1 MFFAAI
7 VGPEER
13 LVRAREALDL
23 HGERLVATGWSGL
36 PAELEITGGLLAWD
50 SAASHA
56 DLLRDP
62 ERGTLLLRAG
72 YLASADEWDVD
83 GRQSTERDD
92 VWGEFAAVIVRKLSD
107 SRIELNA
114 FSDPAGSWPIYHA
127 RRENTLVVSNDPH
140 FIAIALGI
148 TELSAQ
154 GVYEVLAYHH
164 SLGVETTINGVERL
178 FPGDRFRAVASVSG
192 IEDVTI
198 ESRSVYAYSS
208 NGASDSEIEHKAL
221 AALRNG
227 VSSIPPLNSG
237 RFADATVQLSGG
249 LDSRLTAAILADVF
263 PERPD
268 VVTLDL
274 SNAAELEI
282 AREVAERLGYP
293 HRIAHLADTNLAT
306 MRVGWLLTG
315 GQVSPYAAAGNIL
328 SYETARRTDEGQV
341 LLVGAWPGDCLIG
354 SYIPLV
360 PGMTSRILR
369 GALVRDWAA
378 KRGHRRTGTGEGVA
392 GPAAKRIA
400 RTARRR
406 LRRRL
411 LGSSGSTAAQT
422 ISYWAMFSRQP
433 AFSYIAPAML
443 TSHVLPLTPV
453 LARPYLEQLL
463 RLSGRQII
471 GKNFYRAMIA
481 HGFPSLAGIPNAST
495 RQPVTDERAVV
506 PWRPSSLN
514 DLYARLPMWVQHV
527 AHVTLGHLRKGSS
540 AVDGSAEAQH
550 WSTVLAEGSDS
561 DVVTAGDLVIYAG
574 PGSDIHLRA
583 VARGL
588 RWTKDYLDEGAARLG
603 EW

>member
-13 LVRAREALDL
+13 LSRAREALDL
-23 HGERLVATGWSGL
+23 HGERLGATGWSG
-36 PAELEITGGLLAWD
+36 ECVEQEFTGGLLAWD
-50 SAASHA
+50 SASSHA

-62 ERGTLLLRAG
+62 DHGTLLLRAG
-72 YLASADEWDVD
+72 YLASADEWDAN
-83 GRQSTERDD
+83 GRHSTEHDD
-92 VWGEFAAVIVRKLSD
+92 VWGEFAAVVVRSLPD
-107 SRIELNA
+107 GRIELDA
-114 FSDPAGSWPIYHA
+114 FSDPAASWPIYHA
-127 RRENTLVVSNDPH
+127 RRDDTLVVSNDPH
-140 FIAIALGI
+140 FIALVLGI

-164 SLGVETTINGVERL
+164 SLGVETTIDGVERL
-178 FPGDRFRAVASVSG
+178 FPGDRVHAVASVTG
-192 IEDVTI
+192 VEDVTI
-198 ESRSVYAYSS
+198 ESHCVYAYTSK
-208 NGASDSEIEHKAL
+208 GAADSEIEHKAL
-221 AALRNG
+221 EALRNG
-227 VSSIPPLNSG
+227 VSSIPPLSSG

-249 LDSRLTAAILADVF
+249 LDSRLTAAILAEVF

-274 SNAAELEI
+274 SNEAELEI
-282 AREVAERLGYP
+282 AREVAERLDYP
-293 HRIAHLADTNLAT
+293 HRIAHLVDTNLAT

-328 SYETARRTDEGQV
+328 SYETARRGDDGRV

-378 KRGHRRTGTGEGVA
+378 KRGHRRTGTGEGVT
-392 GPAAKRIA
+392 GPAAQRVVRA
-400 RTARRR
+400 AHRR

-411 LGSSGSTAAQT
+411 LDGSGSTAAQT

-463 RLSGRQII
+463 RLRGRQII

-514 DLYARLPMWVQHV
+514 DLYTRLPMWVQHV
-527 AHVTLGHLRKGSS
+527 AHVTLGRFRKGSG
-540 AVDGSAEAQH
+540 AVDGSVEAEH
-550 WSTVLAEGSDS
+550 WSAVLTEGGDS
-561 DVVTAGDLVIYAG
+561 DIVTAGDIVIHAG

-588 RWTKDYLDEGAARLG
+588 RWTTDYLNEGAVRLG
-603 EW
+603 AW